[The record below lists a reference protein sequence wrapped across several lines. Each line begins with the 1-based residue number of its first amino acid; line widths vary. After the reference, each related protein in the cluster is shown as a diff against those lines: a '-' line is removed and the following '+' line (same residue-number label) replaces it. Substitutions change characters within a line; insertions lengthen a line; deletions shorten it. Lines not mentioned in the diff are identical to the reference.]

1 MEKKK
6 LQLNEFAIEITRKCN
21 MKCAHCLRGEA
32 QKRNIH
38 KKYITKVLED
48 ISSIGSLT
56 ITGGEPTLNIP
67 AIRFILEELKRLEI
81 PVSNFYIVVNG
92 RKSCQSLEFIQL
104 LIEMYM
110 YQGCKDEY
118 LSMIQMSNDK
128 YHSHPNEQRESK
140 EFLSMLSF
148 FHVGMMNIKCL
159 ISFQREEDMK

>member
-48 ISSIGSLT
+48 INSIGSLT

-67 AIRFILEELKRLEI
+67 AIRFILKELKRLEI
-81 PVSNFYIVVNG
+81 PVNNFYIVVNG
-92 RKSCQSLEFIQL
+92 RKTCQSVDFLHL

-110 YQGCKDEY
+110 YQDYKDEY
-118 LSMIQMSNDK
+118 LPMIQMSNDK
-128 YHSHPNEQRESK
+128 FVIIVITPMKHKMNYIFLILTKHHSLRVLNQ
-140 EFLSMLSF
+140 
-148 FHVGMMNIKCL
+148 
-159 ISFQREEDMK
+159 

>member
-56 ITGGEPTLNIP
+56 RTGGEPTLNIP

-81 PVSNFYIVVNG
+81 PVNNFYIVVNG
-92 RKSCQSLEFIQL
+92 RKTCQSVEFLHL
-104 LIEMYM
+104 LIDMYM
-110 YQGCKDEY
+110 YQDYKDEY
-118 LSMIQMSNDK
+118 LPMIQMTNII
-128 YHSHPNEQRESK
+128 HTLMNK
-140 EFLSMLSF
+140 EKAKSFFLCYLS

-159 ISFQREEDMK
+159 ILFQREEDMI

>member
-128 YHSHPNEQRESK
+128 YHFRGK
-140 EFLSMLSF
+140 R
-148 FHVGMMNIKCL
+148 I
-159 ISFQREEDMK
+159 